1 MLDVRLFARAM
12 DPDGEETLVALV
24 DEEVN
29 VAVAVREGVSE
40 KENLTIL
47 VALIAM
53 ISVEDRPIIGGS
65 VPGHRKSKPR
75 QRMEGYCM
83 LYADYFVD
91 DPLLDDVIFH
101 RHFRMSGKHFFKDCR
116 EFEGDQM
123 LQTEETCHRF
133 AWFLHNLEM
142 NNRPLWMLA
151 YGMPG
156 DTHGNYHAW
165 PSPQPLITCIGS
177 AG

>member
-101 RHFRMSGKHFFKDCR
+101 RRFRMSGKHFF
-116 EFEGDQM
+116 
-123 LQTEETCHRF
+123 
-133 AWFLHNLEM
+133 
-142 NNRPLWMLA
+142 
-151 YGMPG
+151 
-156 DTHGNYHAW
+156 
-165 PSPQPLITCIGS
+165 
-177 AG
+177 